1 MPEAEPK
8 GLAKLYF
15 TLEEKY
21 YQLNDW
27 IEAKLKIPVYKYWI
41 EPVEKQRIPSFPV
54 SVLIW
59 IAIIA
64 GALFLLLPGAPSTT
78 LTVSVMS
85 DSAFIDKAPVDL
97 LLEGEL
103 FKTQITTQGIA
114 EFTGVPLG
122 KSATARVTMT
132 GYEPAAQNFIV
143 SEKATISL
151 QLVKSGALPPG
162 GNRTLEVTLLS
173 PQNLPVKNATV
184 VFRSGT
190 AQVGG
195 RTGPDGKVTLTTV
208 AALGFVYAEHP
219 EYEPSQQGVASSQS
233 SITITMQPRGLAA
246 FENVPRASVTVYV
259 NGEDGKPIDAAVEL
273 RNADAQTRISSLRS
287 GESGTAIF
295 ENVPV
300 GTNVYAAVDKD
311 GYLTGISDIQRVAR
325 DGNTINV
332 TLVVATAENS
342 GGIDLRVTDVNG
354 TAIANVTLNLYI
366 QLFNTQVGSKDTD
379 AGGIATFRVAK
390 NVTFYVTAYKR
401 GYLPAGMLNLQAG
414 DTKTIVLEE
423 ALAGSTSP
431 LRVTVLD
438 PDDLKVAGATVS
450 LRTPAGYFLGLPDQT
465 TGDDG
470 VAIFPAVPLRYENHT
485 FAFKAVAAKEPLMG
499 ESQIYAMMFNMN
511 ITVRLNPETGTL
523 SITLRDLATG
533 GGVNGASVT
542 AISVAN
548 ASQTA
553 GSCISSGSSCI
564 MLVRSNFP
572 FTLKATAN
580 GYIDYT
586 DSTPRVLTPKENQT
600 ARIDMIPTAL
610 ARGVHITFKGFFPA
624 AQPVSGSSMACEACK
639 RNNEAAINS
648 CYNGCM
654 SGCSGWGG
662 GGWPSGGGR
671 YSCPITAQFQ
681 AVTAIPAPT
690 STASASPQPGAG
702 FWDPW
707 AGGFVTPTPTAV
719 ATQQPGV
726 TATPTTGPGLGG
738 GVIERCNPASCL
750 EGCVLRYC
758 SAACGTTTPQ
768 AVTSLT
774 YGQEYQAKF
783 QLVANST
790 SWNKAGAMVRI
801 GGTGSVD
808 DEPAG
813 ISGYDK
819 GFASVSQST
828 DYNPGTSA
836 AGDYALSDPS
846 GGLWK
851 WFLGEDSGVSGVNKE
866 FSVKVFVRPASA
878 GFTSTTEPRSEISFR
893 DIGGGF
899 GPGDL
904 GGWQPPVVITNPTDP
919 LGAKIDV
926 NYRAWGV
933 KAGLWFRDPF
943 DPDYGYNETDTNG
956 FDSLYAD
963 SNRISVNLISGNVRC
978 AGGICIGVSFRDQ
991 NGTVTNQIEFGKYF
1005 SADLDITGY
1014 ETGSGF
1020 LQLTVPQGLRLHNY
1034 EFGNIKNTANAGQTA
1049 TIPLAFTSGEIK
1061 HYKGSILLDS
1071 IFSGSF
1077 QFNVQWGAAFNNNWP
1092 LSIYALGAKPNL
1104 TITFL
1109 EPNRTTFIAPPN
1121 VTAERSTNISIEI
1134 RGIGNV
1140 PLPGATVR
1148 LVPSANEIAGTQNLA
1163 YEGEGVYAIR
1173 NLKPT
1178 GEGSLTLNVLPPQPY
1193 NTASA
1198 FINVNAAPRH
1208 ILTFNAT
1215 IDNYVIVQSFTFDR
1229 NMQGCVNPA
1238 WGMID
1243 GVGPTLSVSDC
1254 VNRKTVTIVADFRN
1268 FIDEKNVNGTIKQFW
1283 TFYDPAYIAGGNPDK
1298 SAIESKAGS
1307 MTVPMADGST
1317 EYLAFYAQFQG
1328 GEYPG

>member
-59 IAIIA
+59 IAVIA

-85 DSAFIDKAPVDL
+85 DSTFIDKAPVDL

-103 FKTQITTQGIA
+103 FKTQIATQGIA

-151 QLVKSGALPPG
+151 QLVRSGALPPG

-195 RTGPDGKVTLTTV
+195 RTGTDGKVTLATV

-246 FENVPRASVTVYV
+246 FQNVPKASVTVYV
-259 NGEDGKPIDAAVEL
+259 KGEDGKPIDAAVEM

-325 DGNTINV
+325 DGNVINV

-354 TAIANVTLNLYI
+354 TAISNVTLNLYI

-379 AGGIATFRVAK
+379 AGGLATFRVAK

-499 ESQIYAMMFNMN
+499 ESPIFAMSFGLN
-511 ITVRLNPETGTL
+511 ITMHLMPETGTL

-586 DSTPRVLTPKENQT
+586 DSTTRVLTPKENQT
-600 ARIDMIPTAL
+600 ATIDMIPTAL
-610 ARGVHITFKGFFPA
+610 AKGVHITFKGFFPA

-639 RNNEAAINS
+639 RNNAAAINS

-654 SGCSGWGG
+654 SGCPGG
-662 GGWPSGGGR
+662 GGSWPYGGGGR

-681 AVTAIPAPT
+681 PFATAIPAPT
-690 STASASPQPGAG
+690 STPPPTVVVSPPPGG

-707 AGGFVTPTPTAV
+707 GGSFVTATPTPTAGP
-719 ATQQPGV
+719 TV
-726 TATPTTGPGLGG
+726 TPGG
-738 GVIERCNPASCL
+738 GIVRPCDPASCL
-750 EGCVLRYC
+750 ESCVLRYC

-828 DYNPGTSA
+828 DYNPSTSA
-836 AGDYALSDPS
+836 AGDYALSEPS

-851 WFLGEDSGVSGVNKE
+851 WFLGEDSSASGVNKE

-878 GFTSTTEPRSEISFR
+878 GFTPTTEPESEISFR

-904 GGWQPPVVITNPTDP
+904 GGWQPPVVITDPIDP
-919 LGAKIDV
+919 LAAKIDV

-963 SNRISVNLISGNVRC
+963 SNRVSVNLVSGNVRC
-978 AGGICIGVSFRDQ
+978 AGGICIGVAFRDQ
-991 NGTVTNQIEFGKYF
+991 NGTLTNQIEFGKYF
-1005 SADLDITGY
+1005 SAELDVTGY

-1020 LQLTVPQGLRLHNY
+1020 LVLTAPQGLRLHNY
-1034 EFGNIKNTANAGQTA
+1034 EFGNIKGSANAGQTI
-1049 TIPLAFTSGEIK
+1049 TIPLVFTSGEIK

-1109 EPNRTTFIAPPN
+1109 EPKATAFITPPN
-1121 VTAERSTNISIEI
+1121 LTAERSSNVSIKI
-1134 RGIGNV
+1134 LGIGNV

-1163 YEGEGVYAIR
+1163 YEGDGVYAIR

-1178 GEGSLTLNVLPPQPY
+1178 SEGSLTLSVLPPQPY

-1198 FINVNAAPRH
+1198 FM
-1208 ILTFNAT
+1208 T
-1215 IDNYVIVQSFTFDR
+1215 
-1229 NMQGCVNPA
+1229 VNPA
-1238 WGMID
+1238 PRRNVTFMPTIDSSVVSKDVTFESNMQSCINPTWAMID
-1243 GVGPTLSVSDC
+1243 GFGPTLSVSNC
-1254 VNRKTVTIVADFRN
+1254 ANKKTVTIVAN
-1268 FIDEKNVNGTIKQFW
+1268 FGAFITQTMDNNGTVVSVWMF
-1283 TFYDPAYIAGGNPDK
+1283 NSPDYPENQPDQ
-1298 SAIESKAGS
+1298 STLESKAGS
-1307 MTVPMADGST
+1307 MTVNMADGSK
-1317 EYLAFYAQFQG
+1317 EYIAFYVKFQG
-1328 GEYPG
+1328 GEFPG